1 MTGPVLPLFL
11 PALAFLVPLAAVLV
25 APSAQAQPRR
35 YTLDPAGSQLKIH
48 VGKSGVFGFAGH
60 EHDVVAGTFHGTA
73 TFDPDRIAQSAVDLT
88 FEAGALRVTS
98 EGDAAKGDAAEVQA
112 AMIGAA
118 CLDVHRFP
126 AIRFVSKTVAAVGEA
141 AGGGRDLSIAG
152 ALTLHGVTRPLTIRV
167 RLEIKGDALEATGS
181 TTIRQTDFGMT
192 PISKAGVVK
201 VKDELALSWQIR
213 GTAR

>member
-1 MTGPVLPLFL
+1 MTGSVVPLFL
-11 PALAFLVPLAAVLV
+11 PALALFVPLAAVLA

-35 YTLDPAGSQLKIH
+35 YTLDPAASQLKIH
-48 VGKSGVFGFAGH
+48 VGKTGVFGFAGH

-88 FEAGALRVTS
+88 FEAGALRVTGKG
-98 EGDAAKGDAAEVQA
+98 EPKGDAAEVQA

-118 CLDVHRFP
+118 CLDVNRFP
-126 AIRFVSKTVAAVGEA
+126 AIRFVSKTVAAVGE
-141 AGGGRDLSIAG
+141 GGKGGYDLSIAG
-152 ALTLHGVTRPLTIRV
+152 GLTLHGVTRPLTIRV
-167 RLEIKGDALEATGS
+167 HLDVKGDALEATGS

-213 GTAR
+213 GTAH

>member
-11 PALAFLVPLAAVLV
+11 PALAFLVPLAAALV

-88 FEAGALRVTS
+88 FEAGALRVTG
-98 EGDAAKGDAAEVQA
+98 EGAPKGDAAEVQA

-126 AIRFVSKTVAAVGEA
+126 AIHFVSKTVAAVGEA

>member
-1 MTGPVLPLFL
+1 MG
-11 PALAFLVPLAAVLV
+11 
-25 APSAQAQPRR
+25 AQRVEEGRR
-35 YTLDPAGSQLKIH
+35 QR
-48 VGKSGVFGFAGH
+48 
-60 EHDVVAGTFHGTA
+60 AGTGHVLQEVRLIEAPHHHDEIYG
-73 TFDPDRIAQSAVDLT
+73 IAAQIA
-88 FEAGALRVTS
+88 AAIALR
-98 EGDAAKGDAAEVQA
+98 AAPHQ
-112 AMIGAA
+112 
-118 CLDVHRFP
+118 
-126 AIRFVSKTVAAVGEA
+126 AAVGEA